1 MVDNPATKPTSIMA
15 IAGIYLSTTLSIRE
29 FNFDT

>member
-1 MVDNPATKPTSIMA
+1 MVNNPATKPTSIMA
-15 IAGIYLSTTLSIRE
+15 IAGIYLTTILSLKK